1 MIKNLLLLILLF
13 LYQLTVKS
21 KDSIVSIL
29 DQRLPDYSGFSVYAI
44 EAESGKVLC
53 QSAQKSLTPASIQK
67 LITTAA
73 ALDHLGPDYCFE
85 TTLSYAGSIDQQN
98 KTLKGDLIL
107 KGGCDPV
114 FYSSHFSKHY
124 QRTFTDWGN
133 EIKSLDIT
141 KIEGNL
147 ILDLSALNQNTT
159 PGGWIWEDIGNYY
172 GAAPSPLTFADNL
185 YKIHFQSPSEAN
197 RPVTILSVEPE
208 IKNLT
213 LINSVLS
220 SDIKSDLAIVY
231 GAPGSLQQLIE
242 GTIPKGRGNFTVKAA
257 MPDPPVLAAQEL
269 IKSLSSQGIIITG
282 DIIKGV
288 SQSSDQVINTIAA
301 KKSPPLSEIIVPLNK
316 ESINLIAEHLLL
328 EIGRKSNNDPSL
340 ESGIQSV
347 NEFIDK
353 NGIFRDGFFP
363 EDGSG
368 LSRSGATTARTIVET
383 LKYIYDSQNREV
395 FLNSLPLAG
404 SDGTLKNS
412 FKGSPLENN
421 VRAKTGSM
429 ERVRS
434 IAGFMNSDNG
444 KTIIFTLIINNF
456 NPSNGNINAI
466 TEAVLTKLYHQS
478 LLPSSDVKP

>member
-1 MIKNLLLLILLF
+1 MIKTSLLLLLLS
-13 LYQLTVKS
+13 LSQLVARS
-21 KDSIVSIL
+21 KDPIVSIL
-29 DQRLPDYSGFSVYAI
+29 EQRLPNYSGFSVYAI

-67 LITTAA
+67 LITTSA
-73 ALDHLGPDYCFE
+73 ALELLGPDYCFE
-85 TTLSYAGSIDQQN
+85 TTLSYTGSINQQN

-114 FYSSHFSKHY
+114 FYSSHSGKHY
-124 QRTFTDWGN
+124 QNTFTDWGN
-133 EIKSLDIT
+133 EIKSLNIN

-172 GAAPSPLTFADNL
+172 GAAPSALSFADNL
-185 YKIHFQSPSEAN
+185 YKIHFQSPNEVN
-197 RPVTILSVEPE
+197 QPVTIQYIEPE

-220 SDIKSDLAIVY
+220 SDIQSDLAIVY
-231 GAPGSLQQLIE
+231 GAPGSLQQLID
-242 GTIPKGRGNFTVKAA
+242 GTIPKGRSNFTVKAA
-257 MPDPPVLAAQEL
+257 MPDPPVAAARKL
-269 IKSLSSQGIIITG
+269 IESLSSQKIILTG

-288 SQSSDQVINTIAA
+288 TQSSDPAITIIAI

-328 EIGRKSNNDPSL
+328 ELGRKSNNTPTL

-347 NEFIDK
+347 NEFINK
-353 NGIFRDGFFP
+353 HGIFSEGFFP
-363 EDGSG
+363 KDGSG

-383 LKYIYDSQNREV
+383 LKYIYDSQNREA

-404 SDGTLKNS
+404 SEGTLKYL
-412 FKGSPLENN
+412 FKGSTLENN

-434 IAGFMNSDNG
+434 IAGFMNTDKG
-444 KTIIFTLIINNF
+444 KTVIFALIINNF
-456 NPSNGNINAI
+456 NSSNGNINTI
-466 TEAVLTKLYHQS
+466 IEAVLTKLFHQS
-478 LLPSSDVKP
+478 LLPSSDAKP